1 DVRPRG
7 PRDGQ
12 RRGGESAVK
21 ELAPGDPTHRAP
33 NATLHVTPSLVM
45 RWWLVLAS
53 LLLPLPAPAA
63 DDEAVRPRLRSGGH
77 VIFMRHAITTPGV
90 GDPAGFRLDDCS
102 TQRNLTDAGRDDA
115 RRVGAAFRSRGI
127 PVGRV
132 LSSPWC
138 RCLETSRLA
147 FGSAETWTPLSNLF
161 DNRAREAEQMRELRE
176 IAGRRPS
183 GGNVVLITHGS
194 VVQPL
199 TGIQPAPAE
208 LVVLTPDGS
217 GRFRVT
223 GRLTP

>member
-1 DVRPRG
+1 MG
-7 PRDGQ
+7 LW
-12 RRGGESAVK
+12 
-21 ELAPGDPTHRAP
+21 LA
-33 NATLHVTPSLVM
+33 
-45 RWWLVLAS
+45 LAS
-53 LLLPLPAPAA
+53 LLLAVPARAAA
-63 DDEAVRPRLRSGGH
+63 DEPLWQLLRAGGH
-77 VIFMRHAITTPGV
+77 VVLMRHAITTPGV

-127 PVGRV
+127 PVGRI

-147 FGSAETWTPLSNLF
+147 FGSVEPWPPLSNLF
-161 DNRAREAEQMRELRE
+161 DNRAREAEQMRALRE
-176 IAGRRPS
+176 LAGRRPS
-183 GGNVVLITHGS
+183 GGNLVLVTHGS

-208 LVVLTPDGS
+208 LVVLTPDDA
-217 GRFRVT
+217 GRFKIA

>member
-1 DVRPRG
+1 MRSCLALAAVVLVTLVVAGAARAAADEALWELM
-7 PRDGQ
+7 
-12 RRGGESAVK
+12 RGGGQV
-21 ELAPGDPTHRAP
+21 
-33 NATLHVTPSLVM
+33 
-45 RWWLVLAS
+45 VL
-53 LLLPLPAPAA
+53 
-63 DDEAVRPRLRSGGH
+63 
-77 VIFMRHAITTPGV
+77 MRHAVTTPGV
-90 GDPAGFRLDDCS
+90 GDPAGFRLDDCA

-115 RRVGAAFRSRGI
+115 RRVGAAFRTRGI

-138 RCLETSRLA
+138 RCLETAQLA
-147 FGSAETWTPLSNLF
+147 FGRSETWTPLSNLF
-161 DNRAREAEQMRELRE
+161 DNHAGEAEQMRELRE

-183 GGNVVLITHGS
+183 GGNVVLVTHGS

-217 GRFRVT
+217 GRFRLA